1 MTTEHNSDNAAE
13 VKRILDEHPKEE
25 ERDII
30 RGDRLLGILAPLR
43 AFGDFKFKW
52 MEETIN
58 QVLGCTET
66 PIKAFDFRKQLVV
79 SEIKKN
85 ARVFCMVFF
94 YVNAPNLFCF
104 VTACL
109 FKTDSRTIC
118 ACVKSRNA
126 YEKNF
131 CRERHNLLL

>member
-58 QVLGCTET
+58 QVHFYNET
-66 PIKAFDFRKQLVV
+66 PIKAFDFRKQSKAIGSIRNRQKCESFLYG
-79 SEIKKN
+79 
-85 ARVFCMVFF
+85 VF
-94 YVNAPNLFCF
+94 
-104 VTACL
+104 
-109 FKTDSRTIC
+109 
-118 ACVKSRNA
+118 
-126 YEKNF
+126 
-131 CRERHNLLL
+131 